1 MTAGVTYPRR
11 RPKKEAEDELITM
24 GSSEMSLARLRKIL
38 ESDRRLY
45 YHSFDLNDKL
55 YIHFQGFRKLDNLDK
70 FTGLRSLYAEA
81 NAFEKI
87 EGLEACTQLR
97 SLFIQQNCIKKIE
110 GLENNLDLWS
120 LNLSENWISCIE
132 NLDHLR
138 TLNSLTITKNRIGH
152 GGLRDVLG
160 LKHTT
165 IATLDLS
172 DNHIQD
178 PEIVPEVL
186 AKMTELRVL
195 YLKGNPVVRNI
206 PNYRKTVIA
215 SLPDL
220 KYLDDRPVFEED
232 RRYAEA
238 FVAGGLEGERE
249 MRRIIK
255 KEKEDYHTKQMQA
268 FQRMMAEGK
277 ERKREIAGMRA
288 EDKYTDE
295 TDPVETWKRRQE
307 RFTREHP
314 EYDYEEAGAWDK
326 KVSGDT
332 TKKIP
337 KLDVNFK
344 ETPEDSEATKV
355 AKVDAKKAEAEA
367 KPGAGIVTAAK
378 EGTAAAALE
387 KKMIEQE
394 EKDKA
399 VKEAPPPPKWDEDIF
414 SSKPSVKPAEAN
426 KAAMNFAPAPRAKA
440 PPAFGPRP
448 TPGNELDELD

>member
-295 TDPVETWKRRQE
+295 TDPVETWKQRQE

-314 EYDYEEAGAWDK
+314 EYDYEEAGVWDK
-326 KVSGDT
+326 KTLRRHG
-332 TKKIP
+332 
-337 KLDVNFK
+337 K
-344 ETPEDSEATKV
+344 ENSEAGCELQGN
-355 AKVDAKKAEAEA
+355 ARGLRGD
-367 KPGAGIVTAAK
+367 
-378 EGTAAAALE
+378 EGGE
-387 KKMIEQE
+387 GRRE
-394 EKDKA
+394 E
-399 VKEAPPPPKWDEDIF
+399 
-414 SSKPSVKPAEAN
+414 
-426 KAAMNFAPAPRAKA
+426 
-440 PPAFGPRP
+440 G
-448 TPGNELDELD
+448 

>member
-1 MTAGVTYPRR
+1 MSAGVTYPRR
-11 RPKKEAEDELITM
+11 RPKKEAEEELITM
-24 GSSEMSLARLRKIL
+24 GSSEMSLERLRKIL

-45 YHSFDLNDKL
+45 YSSFDLNDKL
-55 YIHFQGFRKLDNLDK
+55 YIHFQGFRKMENLHK

-87 EGLEACTQLR
+87 EGLETCTALR
-97 SLFIQQNCIKKIE
+97 SLFVQQNCIRKIE
-110 GLENNLDLWS
+110 GLENNTELWS

-132 NLDHLR
+132 NLSHLR
-138 TLNSLTITKNRIGH
+138 NLNSLTITKNRIGH
-152 GGLRDVLG
+152 GGLRDVMG

-165 IATLDLS
+165 VATLDLS
-172 DNHIQD
+172 DNHIND
-178 PEIVPEVL
+178 PEVL
-186 AKMTELRVL
+186 PEVFAKMKELRVL

-215 SLPDL
+215 SLPQL
-220 KYLDDRPVFEED
+220 KYLDDRPVFDED

-255 KEKEDYHTKQMQA
+255 KEKEDYHTRQLEA

-277 ERKREIAGMRA
+277 ERKREYAAMRA
-288 EDKYTDE
+288 EDKYTE
-295 TDPVETWKRRQE
+295 ATDPVETWKQKQE
-307 RFTREHP
+307 RFTRENP

-332 TKKIP
+332 TKNVP

-344 ETPEDSEATKV
+344 DASEE
-355 AKVDAKKAEAEA
+355 AKADAKKAEAEA
-367 KPGAGIVTAAK
+367 QRSSVVNTVGAAK

-387 KKMIEQE
+387 KKMMEKE
-394 EKDKA
+394 EADKKA
-399 VKEAPPPPKWDEDIF
+399 KEAPPPPKWDEDIF
-414 SSKPSVKPAEAN
+414 AGKPAVKAADAN
-426 KAAMNFAPAPRAKA
+426 KAAMNFAPAPRSKA
-440 PPAFGPRP
+440 PPAFGPRA